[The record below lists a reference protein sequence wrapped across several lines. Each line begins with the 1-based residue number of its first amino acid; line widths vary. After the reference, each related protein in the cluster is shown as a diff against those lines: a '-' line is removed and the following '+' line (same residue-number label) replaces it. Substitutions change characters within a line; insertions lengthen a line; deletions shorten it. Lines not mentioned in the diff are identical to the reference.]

1 MHSAVLSCE
10 LQTLGDT
17 AKVLHEVA
25 EHVTIKHE
33 HLSVTVVMKSHLVSG
48 SNIGDC
54 RCCSLSPYKC
64 CPKHMVW
71 DCEWRLTAEWLGFL
85 HQISVGGDSKP

>member
-54 RCCSLSPYKC
+54 RGCSLSPYKFSFQ
-64 CPKHMVW
+64 KLVLSQTHG
-71 DCEWRLTAEWLGFL
+71 LGL
-85 HQISVGGDSKP
+85 